1 MDVCVLVIAVAITD
15 GVAVAVEV
23 RVWIIAIDQTIAVI
37 VDLIADLGST
47 REDSWLGVIAV
58 RVIFDE
64 RARVAADLL
73 SL

>member
-1 MDVCVLVIAVAITD
+1 MDVCVLVIAVAITG

-37 VDLIADLGST
+37 VDLIADLEST